1 MTELFLVTLLGAGM
15 TVLMWST
22 IGEIAILVRETAEDW
37 INGFR
42 EETGTHPKSD
52 YMTHGTQI
60 MVYEHIRLLLQ
71 ITIGMGTDRSVR
83 AYPSYWQNLF
93 FPGSDCSFRNGISA
107 LWHSKAQASE
117 NQSGKLT

>member
-1 MTELFLVTLLGAGM
+1 MTELFLVILLGAGM

-42 EETGTHPKSD
+42 EETGTHPKAD
-52 YMTHGTQI
+52 YLTHGTQR

-83 AYPSYWQNLF
+83 AYVIVSAFISFIAFAFCVLLFLIYCASSAIIYLKSYW
-93 FPGSDCSFRNGISA
+93 
-107 LWHSKAQASE
+107 AS
-117 NQSGKLT
+117 L